1 MQRTYFNV
9 YAKLWGIDELEFVN
23 SCDTLKEAAAYAR
36 HLRETYP
43 DDMQGCP
50 VRYVIRKDPPPEPGI
65 PYEQL
70 AAAGLA

>member
-1 MQRTYFNV
+1 MQRTYYCV
-9 YAKLWGIDELEFVN
+9 YAKLWGIDELEFVD
-23 SCDTLKEAAAYAR
+23 SYDTLKDAAAHAR

-43 DDMQGCP
+43 DDMCGCP
-50 VRYVIRKDPPPEPGI
+50 VRYVIQKDTPPQPGI